1 MKKFIRLFVTLL
13 ALPAVLL
20 LTGCGT
26 SGNGS
31 VQYSVYGG
39 YGYPYYGYGYGG
51 CCYDRP
57 DRPDKPDRPDRPE
70 NPDRP
75 VNLPSKPDRPSTQPV
90 PRSSASMGQPSR
102 SQMSRPNRASRGGGR
117 R

>member
-1 MKKFIRLFVTLL
+1 MKKFIRLFIILL
-13 ALPAVLL
+13 ALPAVLF
-20 LTGCGT
+20 LTGCSGT
-26 SGNGS
+26 GS
-31 VQYSVYGG
+31 VQYGVYAG
-39 YGYPYYGYGYGG
+39 YGYPHYGYGYGG
-51 CCYDRP
+51 CCYGNP

-90 PRSSASMGQPSR
+90 PRSSAGMGQPSR
-102 SQMSRPNRASRGGGR
+102 SQMSRPTRASRGGGR

>member
-1 MKKFIRLFVTLL
+1 MKKFIRLFVILL

-26 SGNGS
+26 NGS
-31 VQYSVYGG
+31 ASVHYSVYGG
-39 YGYPYYGYGYGG
+39 YGYPHYGYGYGG
-51 CCYDRP
+51 CCYGNP

-70 NPDRP
+70 RPD
-75 VNLPSKPDRPSTQPV
+75 KPDGPSIQPV
-90 PRSSASMGQPSR
+90 PSTRPSAGMGQPSR
-102 SQMSRPNRASRGGGR
+102 SQMSRPARSPRSGR

>member
-1 MKKFIRLFVTLL
+1 MKKFIRLLIFLL
-13 ALPAVLL
+13 ALPAVLF
-20 LTGCGT
+20 LTGCSGT
-26 SGNGS
+26 GS
-31 VQYSVYGG
+31 VQYGVYAG
-39 YGYPYYGYGYGG
+39 YGYPHYGYGYGG
-51 CCYDRP
+51 CCYGNP

-75 VNLPSKPDRPSTQPV
+75 VNLPSNPDRPSTQPV
-90 PRSSASMGQPSR
+90 PRSSAGMGQPSR